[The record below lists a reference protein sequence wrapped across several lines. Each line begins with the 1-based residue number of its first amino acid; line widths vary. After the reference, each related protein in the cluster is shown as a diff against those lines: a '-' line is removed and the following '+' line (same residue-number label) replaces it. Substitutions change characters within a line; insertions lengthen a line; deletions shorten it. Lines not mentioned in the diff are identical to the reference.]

1 MNIGLVAHDSKKKLM
16 QNFCIAYR
24 GILSKNN
31 LYATGTTGRLIE
43 EVANLSVHKY
53 LAGHLGGIQQL
64 GAQIEHN
71 DIDLVI
77 FLRDPLKPKPH
88 EPEVNSIFRICDE
101 HNIPLAT
108 NLATAELLILSL
120 DRGDLD
126 WREMYSK
133 QRIKRLL
140 CLTCIAA
147 VFMTGCGT
155 KIENAY
161 DTYST
166 DYINGYNGSNFF
178 ASNLCVTND
187 VNFGQDNMQFA
198 KTAEGAG
205 AFNIDTH
212 QVLYSQNLFEKLYPA
227 STTKILTAYI
237 ILKNCDL
244 NATVTVSH
252 DAANP
257 GHSSSVCGL
266 KEGDVITVQ
275 DLLYGLLLES
285 GNDAAIALAE
295 YCSGSVE
302 EFAKLMNS
310 TAKSFGAT
318 NSSFVNPSGLP
329 DENHYT
335 TIYDMYLIFSNA
347 ISLESFVA
355 IISSQTHD
363 AAYTNAQGAAVSKT
377 FKNTCGYLTGAYTA
391 PENVTVTG
399 GKTGTTGEA
408 GHCLVLLSQN
418 AKNERIISIV
428 YKADGKKDLYSF
440 MNEILS
446 GFAN

>member
-1 MNIGLVAHDSKKKLM
+1 
-16 QNFCIAYR
+16 
-24 GILSKNN
+24 
-31 LYATGTTGRLIE
+31 
-43 EVANLSVHKY
+43 
-53 LAGHLGGIQQL
+53 
-64 GAQIEHN
+64 
-71 DIDLVI
+71 
-77 FLRDPLKPKPH
+77 
-88 EPEVNSIFRICDE
+88 
-101 HNIPLAT
+101 
-108 NLATAELLILSL
+108 
-120 DRGDLD
+120 
-126 WREMYSK
+126 
-133 QRIKRLL
+133 
-140 CLTCIAA
+140 
-147 VFMTGCGT
+147 MTGCGT

-347 ISLESFVA
+347 ISLESFVS

-363 AAYTNAQGAAVSKT
+363 VAYTNAQGAAVSKT
-377 FKNTCGYLTGAYTA
+377 FKNTCGYLTGAYAA

-408 GHCLVLLSQN
+408 GYCLVLLSQN

>member
-1 MNIGLVAHDSKKKLM
+1 MRKK
-16 QNFCIAYR
+16 
-24 GILSKNN
+24 
-31 LYATGTTGRLIE
+31 
-43 EVANLSVHKY
+43 
-53 LAGHLGGIQQL
+53 
-64 GAQIEHN
+64 
-71 DIDLVI
+71 
-77 FLRDPLKPKPH
+77 
-88 EPEVNSIFRICDE
+88 
-101 HNIPLAT
+101 
-108 NLATAELLILSL
+108 
-120 DRGDLD
+120 
-126 WREMYSK
+126 
-133 QRIKRLL
+133 LL
-140 CLTCIAA
+140 CLFLTLFFLCFCINN
-147 VFMTGCGT
+147 V
-155 KIENAY
+155 
-161 DTYST
+161 
-166 DYINGYNGSNFF
+166 F
-178 ASNLCVTND
+178 ASNTTLD
-187 VNFGQDNMQFA
+187 VNTDKITTNSEACILMDVKSDKILYA
-198 KTAEGAG
+198 KNAYERM
-205 AFNIDTH
+205 
-212 QVLYSQNLFEKLYPA
+212 YPA

-318 NSSFVNPSGLP
+318 NSNFVNPSGLP

-363 AAYTNAQGAAVSKT
+363 AAYTNAQGSAVSKT

-408 GHCLVLLSQN
+408 GYCLVLLSQN

>member
-1 MNIGLVAHDSKKKLM
+1 
-16 QNFCIAYR
+16 
-24 GILSKNN
+24 
-31 LYATGTTGRLIE
+31 
-43 EVANLSVHKY
+43 
-53 LAGHLGGIQQL
+53 
-64 GAQIEHN
+64 
-71 DIDLVI
+71 
-77 FLRDPLKPKPH
+77 
-88 EPEVNSIFRICDE
+88 
-101 HNIPLAT
+101 
-108 NLATAELLILSL
+108 
-120 DRGDLD
+120 
-126 WREMYSK
+126 
-133 QRIKRLL
+133 
-140 CLTCIAA
+140 
-147 VFMTGCGT
+147 MTGCGT

-166 DYINGYNGSNFF
+166 DYINGYSGSNYF

-363 AAYTNAQGAAVSKT
+363 VAYTNAQGAAVSKT
-377 FKNTCGYLTGAYTA
+377 FKNTCGYLTRAYTA

-408 GHCLVLLSQN
+408 GYCLVLLSQN

>member
-1 MNIGLVAHDSKKKLM
+1 
-16 QNFCIAYR
+16 
-24 GILSKNN
+24 
-31 LYATGTTGRLIE
+31 
-43 EVANLSVHKY
+43 
-53 LAGHLGGIQQL
+53 
-64 GAQIEHN
+64 
-71 DIDLVI
+71 
-77 FLRDPLKPKPH
+77 
-88 EPEVNSIFRICDE
+88 
-101 HNIPLAT
+101 
-108 NLATAELLILSL
+108 
-120 DRGDLD
+120 
-126 WREMYSK
+126 
-133 QRIKRLL
+133 
-140 CLTCIAA
+140 
-147 VFMTGCGT
+147 MTGCGS

-166 DYINGYNGSNFF
+166 DYINGYNGSNYF

-318 NSSFVNPSGLP
+318 NSNFVNPSGLP

-363 AAYTNAQGAAVSKT
+363 AAYTNAQGTAVSKT

-391 PENVTVTG
+391 PENVTVTC

-408 GHCLVLLSQN
+408 GYCLVLLSQN

>member
-1 MNIGLVAHDSKKKLM
+1 
-16 QNFCIAYR
+16 
-24 GILSKNN
+24 
-31 LYATGTTGRLIE
+31 
-43 EVANLSVHKY
+43 
-53 LAGHLGGIQQL
+53 
-64 GAQIEHN
+64 
-71 DIDLVI
+71 
-77 FLRDPLKPKPH
+77 
-88 EPEVNSIFRICDE
+88 
-101 HNIPLAT
+101 
-108 NLATAELLILSL
+108 
-120 DRGDLD
+120 
-126 WREMYSK
+126 
-133 QRIKRLL
+133 
-140 CLTCIAA
+140 
-147 VFMTGCGT
+147 MTGCGT

-166 DYINGYNGSNFF
+166 DYINGYSGSNYF

-363 AAYTNAQGAAVSKT
+363 VAYTNAQGAAVSKT

-391 PENVTVTG
+391 PENVTVTV

>member
-1 MNIGLVAHDSKKKLM
+1 
-16 QNFCIAYR
+16 
-24 GILSKNN
+24 
-31 LYATGTTGRLIE
+31 
-43 EVANLSVHKY
+43 
-53 LAGHLGGIQQL
+53 
-64 GAQIEHN
+64 
-71 DIDLVI
+71 
-77 FLRDPLKPKPH
+77 
-88 EPEVNSIFRICDE
+88 
-101 HNIPLAT
+101 
-108 NLATAELLILSL
+108 
-120 DRGDLD
+120 
-126 WREMYSK
+126 
-133 QRIKRLL
+133 
-140 CLTCIAA
+140 
-147 VFMTGCGT
+147 MTGCGT

-363 AAYTNAQGAAVSKT
+363 MAYTNAQGAAVSKT

-391 PENVTVTG
+391 PESVTVTG

>member
-1 MNIGLVAHDSKKKLM
+1 
-16 QNFCIAYR
+16 
-24 GILSKNN
+24 
-31 LYATGTTGRLIE
+31 
-43 EVANLSVHKY
+43 
-53 LAGHLGGIQQL
+53 
-64 GAQIEHN
+64 
-71 DIDLVI
+71 
-77 FLRDPLKPKPH
+77 
-88 EPEVNSIFRICDE
+88 
-101 HNIPLAT
+101 
-108 NLATAELLILSL
+108 
-120 DRGDLD
+120 
-126 WREMYSK
+126 
-133 QRIKRLL
+133 
-140 CLTCIAA
+140 
-147 VFMTGCGT
+147 MTGCGT

-166 DYINGYNGSNFF
+166 DYINGYNGSNYF

-318 NSSFVNPSGLP
+318 NSNFVNPSGLP

-363 AAYTNAQGAAVSKT
+363 VAYTNAQGVAVSKT

-399 GKTGTTGEA
+399 GKTGTTG
-408 GHCLVLLSQN
+408 
-418 AKNERIISIV
+418 
-428 YKADGKKDLYSF
+428 
-440 MNEILS
+440 
-446 GFAN
+446 

>member
-1 MNIGLVAHDSKKKLM
+1 
-16 QNFCIAYR
+16 
-24 GILSKNN
+24 
-31 LYATGTTGRLIE
+31 
-43 EVANLSVHKY
+43 
-53 LAGHLGGIQQL
+53 
-64 GAQIEHN
+64 
-71 DIDLVI
+71 
-77 FLRDPLKPKPH
+77 
-88 EPEVNSIFRICDE
+88 
-101 HNIPLAT
+101 
-108 NLATAELLILSL
+108 
-120 DRGDLD
+120 
-126 WREMYSK
+126 
-133 QRIKRLL
+133 
-140 CLTCIAA
+140 
-147 VFMTGCGT
+147 MTGCGT

-166 DYINGYNGSNFF
+166 DYINGYNGSNYF

-302 EFAKLMNS
+302 EFAKLIEHVTGMEQRLLEATEELKAVRQEMQGLQNHS
-310 TAKSFGAT
+310 LKDALQKSCKAMETNISVMRHRLSELKGQIINGCRNILADFRERGAVALNGIT
-318 NSSFVNPSGLP
+318 QFLHVRP
-329 DENHYT
+329 
-335 TIYDMYLIFSNA
+335 A
-347 ISLESFVA
+347 LESIQNAAEKSMQASNRAVA
-355 IISSQTHD
+355 RIDAFSTEYHEMGRHLKNMGRAIQGKPAETDAKENGKIARVFKGAFKVEGALISSINRNAEWALNTLARLEQTAERRPSVLEAMREQAAKTEPAKKQPAPSHD
-363 AAYTNAQGAAVSKT
+363 KES
-377 FKNTCGYLTGAYTA
+377 
-391 PENVTVTG
+391 
-399 GKTGTTGEA
+399 
-408 GHCLVLLSQN
+408 
-418 AKNERIISIV
+418 R
-428 YKADGKKDLYSF
+428 
-440 MNEILS
+440 
-446 GFAN
+446 

>member
-1 MNIGLVAHDSKKKLM
+1 
-16 QNFCIAYR
+16 
-24 GILSKNN
+24 
-31 LYATGTTGRLIE
+31 
-43 EVANLSVHKY
+43 
-53 LAGHLGGIQQL
+53 
-64 GAQIEHN
+64 
-71 DIDLVI
+71 
-77 FLRDPLKPKPH
+77 
-88 EPEVNSIFRICDE
+88 
-101 HNIPLAT
+101 
-108 NLATAELLILSL
+108 
-120 DRGDLD
+120 
-126 WREMYSK
+126 
-133 QRIKRLL
+133 
-140 CLTCIAA
+140 
-147 VFMTGCGT
+147 MTGCGT

-166 DYINGYNGSNFF
+166 DYINGYSGSNYF

-363 AAYTNAQGAAVSKT
+363 VAYTNAQGAAVSKT
-377 FKNTCGYLTGAYTA
+377 FKNTCGYLTGAYTT

-408 GHCLVLLSQN
+408 GYCLVLLSQN

>member
-1 MNIGLVAHDSKKKLM
+1 
-16 QNFCIAYR
+16 
-24 GILSKNN
+24 
-31 LYATGTTGRLIE
+31 
-43 EVANLSVHKY
+43 
-53 LAGHLGGIQQL
+53 
-64 GAQIEHN
+64 
-71 DIDLVI
+71 
-77 FLRDPLKPKPH
+77 
-88 EPEVNSIFRICDE
+88 
-101 HNIPLAT
+101 
-108 NLATAELLILSL
+108 
-120 DRGDLD
+120 
-126 WREMYSK
+126 
-133 QRIKRLL
+133 
-140 CLTCIAA
+140 
-147 VFMTGCGT
+147 MTGCGT

-166 DYINGYNGSNFF
+166 DYINGYSGSNYF

-363 AAYTNAQGAAVSKT
+363 VAYTNAQGVAVSKT
-377 FKNTCGYLTGAYTA
+377 FKNTCGYLTGAYTV

>member
-1 MNIGLVAHDSKKKLM
+1 
-16 QNFCIAYR
+16 
-24 GILSKNN
+24 
-31 LYATGTTGRLIE
+31 
-43 EVANLSVHKY
+43 
-53 LAGHLGGIQQL
+53 
-64 GAQIEHN
+64 
-71 DIDLVI
+71 
-77 FLRDPLKPKPH
+77 
-88 EPEVNSIFRICDE
+88 
-101 HNIPLAT
+101 
-108 NLATAELLILSL
+108 
-120 DRGDLD
+120 
-126 WREMYSK
+126 
-133 QRIKRLL
+133 
-140 CLTCIAA
+140 
-147 VFMTGCGT
+147 MTGCGT

-166 DYINGYNGSNFF
+166 DYINGYSGSNYF

-187 VNFGQDNMQFA
+187 INFGQDNMQFA

-363 AAYTNAQGAAVSKT
+363 VAYTNAQGAAVSKT
-377 FKNTCGYLTGAYTA
+377 FKNTCGYLTGTYTA

>member
-1 MNIGLVAHDSKKKLM
+1 
-16 QNFCIAYR
+16 
-24 GILSKNN
+24 
-31 LYATGTTGRLIE
+31 
-43 EVANLSVHKY
+43 
-53 LAGHLGGIQQL
+53 
-64 GAQIEHN
+64 
-71 DIDLVI
+71 
-77 FLRDPLKPKPH
+77 
-88 EPEVNSIFRICDE
+88 
-101 HNIPLAT
+101 
-108 NLATAELLILSL
+108 
-120 DRGDLD
+120 
-126 WREMYSK
+126 
-133 QRIKRLL
+133 
-140 CLTCIAA
+140 
-147 VFMTGCGT
+147 MTGCGT

-166 DYINGYNGSNFF
+166 DYINGYSGSNYF

-363 AAYTNAQGAAVSKT
+363 VAYTNAQGAAVSKT
-377 FKNTCGYLTGAYTA
+377 FKNTCGYLTGAYTT

>member
-1 MNIGLVAHDSKKKLM
+1 
-16 QNFCIAYR
+16 
-24 GILSKNN
+24 
-31 LYATGTTGRLIE
+31 
-43 EVANLSVHKY
+43 
-53 LAGHLGGIQQL
+53 
-64 GAQIEHN
+64 
-71 DIDLVI
+71 
-77 FLRDPLKPKPH
+77 
-88 EPEVNSIFRICDE
+88 
-101 HNIPLAT
+101 
-108 NLATAELLILSL
+108 
-120 DRGDLD
+120 
-126 WREMYSK
+126 
-133 QRIKRLL
+133 
-140 CLTCIAA
+140 
-147 VFMTGCGT
+147 MTGCGT

-166 DYINGYNGSNFF
+166 DYINGYNGSNYF

-318 NSSFVNPSGLP
+318 NSNFVNPSGLP

-363 AAYTNAQGAAVSKT
+363 VAYTNAQGAAVSKT

-391 PENVTVTG
+391 PEKVTVTG

-408 GHCLVLLSQN
+408 GYCLVLLSQN

>member
-1 MNIGLVAHDSKKKLM
+1 
-16 QNFCIAYR
+16 
-24 GILSKNN
+24 
-31 LYATGTTGRLIE
+31 
-43 EVANLSVHKY
+43 
-53 LAGHLGGIQQL
+53 
-64 GAQIEHN
+64 
-71 DIDLVI
+71 
-77 FLRDPLKPKPH
+77 
-88 EPEVNSIFRICDE
+88 
-101 HNIPLAT
+101 
-108 NLATAELLILSL
+108 
-120 DRGDLD
+120 
-126 WREMYSK
+126 
-133 QRIKRLL
+133 
-140 CLTCIAA
+140 
-147 VFMTGCGT
+147 MTGCGT

-166 DYINGYNGSNFF
+166 DYINGYNGSNYF

-363 AAYTNAQGAAVSKT
+363 VAYTNAQGAAVSKT
-377 FKNTCGYLTGAYTA
+377 FKNTCGYLTGAYTT

>member
-1 MNIGLVAHDSKKKLM
+1 
-16 QNFCIAYR
+16 
-24 GILSKNN
+24 
-31 LYATGTTGRLIE
+31 
-43 EVANLSVHKY
+43 
-53 LAGHLGGIQQL
+53 
-64 GAQIEHN
+64 
-71 DIDLVI
+71 
-77 FLRDPLKPKPH
+77 
-88 EPEVNSIFRICDE
+88 
-101 HNIPLAT
+101 
-108 NLATAELLILSL
+108 
-120 DRGDLD
+120 
-126 WREMYSK
+126 
-133 QRIKRLL
+133 
-140 CLTCIAA
+140 
-147 VFMTGCGT
+147 
-155 KIENAY
+155 
-161 DTYST
+161 
-166 DYINGYNGSNFF
+166 
-178 ASNLCVTND
+178 
-187 VNFGQDNMQFA
+187 MQFA

-363 AAYTNAQGAAVSKT
+363 VAYTNAQGAAVSKT

-391 PENVTVTG
+391 PESVTVTG

>member
-1 MNIGLVAHDSKKKLM
+1 
-16 QNFCIAYR
+16 
-24 GILSKNN
+24 
-31 LYATGTTGRLIE
+31 
-43 EVANLSVHKY
+43 
-53 LAGHLGGIQQL
+53 
-64 GAQIEHN
+64 
-71 DIDLVI
+71 
-77 FLRDPLKPKPH
+77 
-88 EPEVNSIFRICDE
+88 
-101 HNIPLAT
+101 
-108 NLATAELLILSL
+108 
-120 DRGDLD
+120 
-126 WREMYSK
+126 
-133 QRIKRLL
+133 
-140 CLTCIAA
+140 
-147 VFMTGCGT
+147 MTGCGT

-166 DYINGYNGSNFF
+166 DYINGYSGSNYF

-335 TIYDMYLIFSNA
+335 TIYDMYIIFSNA

-363 AAYTNAQGAAVSKT
+363 VAYTNAQGAAVSKT
-377 FKNTCGYLTGAYTA
+377 FKNTCGYLTGAYTS

>member
-1 MNIGLVAHDSKKKLM
+1 
-16 QNFCIAYR
+16 
-24 GILSKNN
+24 
-31 LYATGTTGRLIE
+31 
-43 EVANLSVHKY
+43 
-53 LAGHLGGIQQL
+53 
-64 GAQIEHN
+64 
-71 DIDLVI
+71 
-77 FLRDPLKPKPH
+77 
-88 EPEVNSIFRICDE
+88 
-101 HNIPLAT
+101 
-108 NLATAELLILSL
+108 
-120 DRGDLD
+120 
-126 WREMYSK
+126 
-133 QRIKRLL
+133 
-140 CLTCIAA
+140 
-147 VFMTGCGT
+147 MTGCGT

-166 DYINGYNGSNFF
+166 DYINGYSGSNYF

-318 NSSFVNPSGLP
+318 NSNFVNPSGLP

-363 AAYTNAQGAAVSKT
+363 VAYTNAQGAAVSKT
-377 FKNTCGYLTGAYTA
+377 FKNTCGYLTGAYTV

-408 GHCLVLLSQN
+408 GYCLVLLSQN

>member
-1 MNIGLVAHDSKKKLM
+1 
-16 QNFCIAYR
+16 
-24 GILSKNN
+24 
-31 LYATGTTGRLIE
+31 
-43 EVANLSVHKY
+43 
-53 LAGHLGGIQQL
+53 
-64 GAQIEHN
+64 
-71 DIDLVI
+71 
-77 FLRDPLKPKPH
+77 
-88 EPEVNSIFRICDE
+88 
-101 HNIPLAT
+101 
-108 NLATAELLILSL
+108 
-120 DRGDLD
+120 
-126 WREMYSK
+126 
-133 QRIKRLL
+133 
-140 CLTCIAA
+140 
-147 VFMTGCGT
+147 MTGCGT

-166 DYINGYNGSNFF
+166 DYINGYSGSNYF

-252 DAANP
+252 DAANQ

-318 NSSFVNPSGLP
+318 NSNFVNPSGLP

-363 AAYTNAQGAAVSKT
+363 VAYTNAQGAAVSKT
-377 FKNTCGYLTGAYTA
+377 FKNTCGYLTGAYTV

-408 GHCLVLLSQN
+408 GYCLVLLSQN

>member
-1 MNIGLVAHDSKKKLM
+1 
-16 QNFCIAYR
+16 
-24 GILSKNN
+24 
-31 LYATGTTGRLIE
+31 
-43 EVANLSVHKY
+43 
-53 LAGHLGGIQQL
+53 
-64 GAQIEHN
+64 
-71 DIDLVI
+71 
-77 FLRDPLKPKPH
+77 
-88 EPEVNSIFRICDE
+88 
-101 HNIPLAT
+101 
-108 NLATAELLILSL
+108 
-120 DRGDLD
+120 
-126 WREMYSK
+126 
-133 QRIKRLL
+133 
-140 CLTCIAA
+140 
-147 VFMTGCGT
+147 MTGCGT

-318 NSSFVNPSGLP
+318 NSNFVNPSGLP

-363 AAYTNAQGAAVSKT
+363 VAYTNAQGAAVSKT

-391 PENVTVTG
+391 PESVTVTG

-408 GHCLVLLSQN
+408 GYCLVLLSQN

>member
-1 MNIGLVAHDSKKKLM
+1 
-16 QNFCIAYR
+16 
-24 GILSKNN
+24 
-31 LYATGTTGRLIE
+31 
-43 EVANLSVHKY
+43 
-53 LAGHLGGIQQL
+53 
-64 GAQIEHN
+64 
-71 DIDLVI
+71 
-77 FLRDPLKPKPH
+77 
-88 EPEVNSIFRICDE
+88 
-101 HNIPLAT
+101 
-108 NLATAELLILSL
+108 
-120 DRGDLD
+120 
-126 WREMYSK
+126 
-133 QRIKRLL
+133 
-140 CLTCIAA
+140 
-147 VFMTGCGT
+147 MTGCGT

-166 DYINGYNGSNFF
+166 DYINGYNGSNYF

-363 AAYTNAQGAAVSKT
+363 VAYTNAQGAAVSKT
-377 FKNTCGYLTGAYTA
+377 FKNTCGYLTGTYTA

>member
-1 MNIGLVAHDSKKKLM
+1 
-16 QNFCIAYR
+16 
-24 GILSKNN
+24 
-31 LYATGTTGRLIE
+31 
-43 EVANLSVHKY
+43 
-53 LAGHLGGIQQL
+53 
-64 GAQIEHN
+64 
-71 DIDLVI
+71 
-77 FLRDPLKPKPH
+77 
-88 EPEVNSIFRICDE
+88 
-101 HNIPLAT
+101 
-108 NLATAELLILSL
+108 
-120 DRGDLD
+120 
-126 WREMYSK
+126 
-133 QRIKRLL
+133 
-140 CLTCIAA
+140 
-147 VFMTGCGT
+147 MTGCGT

-166 DYINGYNGSNFF
+166 DYINGYSGSNYF

-363 AAYTNAQGAAVSKT
+363 VAYTNAQGAAVSKT
-377 FKNTCGYLTGAYTA
+377 FKNTCGYLTGAYTV